1 MHTFVYEVEYQ
12 KDYSVCHLVYKSEV
26 LADDWHEAV
35 GFIQGHILRLL
46 NGAVIKITLI
56 KEV

>member
-1 MHTFVYEVEYQ
+1 
-12 KDYSVCHLVYKSEV
+12 
-26 LADDWHEAV
+26 V